1 MNENLIYLRGK
12 LITQE
17 EAKQYLTPHNRR
29 ELLDWIS
36 VEICPKLELT
46 QQLDIKTIIDVV
58 TKFRVKNSWNIHTPM
73 HATLNE
79 YGHLFINGIHAGLI
93 TNHIPRPRYSEEANI
108 LEGKILAR
116 TEDYND

>member
-1 MNENLIYLRGK
+1 MNDNLIYVRGK

-29 ELLDWIS
+29 QLLDWIS
-36 VEICPKLELT
+36 VEICPKLDLT
-46 QQLDIKTIIDVV
+46 QELDIKTIVQVV
-58 TKFRVKNSWNIHTPM
+58 SKFRIKNKWNVNTPM

-93 TNHIPRPRYSEEANI
+93 TNHIPRPRYSEAVNI

-116 TEDYND
+116 TEMYNE